1 MEKQKVVIEMII
13 IDFYS
18 YLKFYSFE
26 DLKKQGAEH
35 LKKYNR
41 IPMVVLGYL
50 TPK

>member
-13 IDFYS
+13 ID
-18 YLKFYSFE
+18 FYSFE